1 MAKRIFERYPWPD
14 PEPSDYRD
22 WFSVLGSDFVI
33 DCPTRN
39 VSNIYAAHGL
49 DTYFYNFNHSWEVPG
64 LWGPNMTFC
73 EGHSCHGGE
82 LPFEFSSANKSGAKL
97 LPDENVLA
105 ASMTQIWSA
114 FAATGNPNGDGAPNW
129 PLYGNFDIILV
140 HLTRVCQP
148 STPPLAPCAVFC
160 LVSIL
165 TGCGLV
171 LAI

>member
-82 LPFEFSSANKSGAKL
+82 LPFDFSSANKSIGKGMSL
-97 LPDENVLA
+97 QGCRISTRF
-105 ASMTQIWSA
+105 ASS
-114 FAATGNPNGDGAPNW
+114 
-129 PLYGNFDIILV
+129 
-140 HLTRVCQP
+140 RER
-148 STPPLAPCAVFC
+148 
-160 LVSIL
+160 
-165 TGCGLV
+165 LV
-171 LAI
+171 LLAWLGT